1 MLTLPPIL
9 SSTHVQT
16 VQEIAGRNTTLYS
29 VVATFIGLIAL
40 YLVIKAVYWSYQG
53 WLLTKYPGY
62 IVPAKSKFAERA
74 CKVIAGL
81 FTSSMIGPVKVIGAE
96 NASYGGPTP
105 DFAQPQ
111 PSSRFCCVRK
121 SPAYLLSAGRHQV

>member
-53 WLLTKYPGY
+53 WLFDQVSWLY
-62 IVPAKSKFAERA
+62 RA
-74 CKVIAGL
+74 
-81 FTSSMIGPVKVIGAE
+81 S
-96 NASYGGPTP
+96 
-105 DFAQPQ
+105 
-111 PSSRFCCVRK
+111 
-121 SPAYLLSAGRHQV
+121 QVQVC